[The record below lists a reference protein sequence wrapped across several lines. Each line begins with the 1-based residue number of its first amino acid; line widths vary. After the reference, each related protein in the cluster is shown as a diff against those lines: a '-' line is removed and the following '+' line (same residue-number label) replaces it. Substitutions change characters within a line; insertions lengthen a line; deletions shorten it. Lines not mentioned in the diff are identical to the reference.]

1 MMRPAFA
8 VVFTGLALLGGLLGA
23 AAQDQSQPPA
33 QVQPQQAQTQP
44 AQPQPPVPPQAVP
57 APPQGLPPQAENA
70 RYSFHRIGD
79 TFVRLDS
86 VTGQVAQCS
95 QAPSGWTCSAAPE
108 ERAALE
114 SEIARL
120 QRENAGLKKTL
131 LARGGDVPGVT
142 VEPRPV
148 PPGTV
153 PDPSKPPADLKL
165 PSDAEIDRAL
175 AYMKNVWRKLVDMM
189 QDLQRDIQQ
198 RKG

>member
-1 MMRPAFA
+1 MMRPAFT
-8 VVFTGLALLGGLLGA
+8 VVVAGLALLGGPLGA
-23 AAQDQSQPPA
+23 AAQDQGQPPA
-33 QVQPQQAQTQP
+33 Q
-44 AQPQPPVPPQAVP
+44 AQPLPAQPPVPPQAVP
-57 APPQGLPPQAENA
+57 APSQAMPPQAENA

-114 SEIARL
+114 NEIARL

-131 LARGGDVPGVT
+131 LARGGDVPGVI

-153 PDPSKPPADLKL
+153 PDPSPGTAKPPADLKL

-175 AYMKNVWRKLVDMM
+175 AYVKNVWRKLVDMM

>member
-8 VVFTGLALLGGLLGA
+8 VVFTGLALLGGPLGA

-33 QVQPQQAQTQP
+33 QAEPQQPQSSL
-44 AQPQPPVPPQAVP
+44 PPQAVP
-57 APPQGLPPQAENA
+57 VQPPAEGA

-79 TFVRLDS
+79 AFVRLDS
-86 VTGQVAQCS
+86 VTGHVAQCAS
-95 QAPSGWTCSAAPE
+95 QGSTGWTCSTAPE

-131 LARGGDVPGVT
+131 LARGGDVPGMT
-142 VEPRPV
+142 SEARPV

-153 PDPSKPPADLKL
+153 PDPSKPPGDLKL